1 MQYRNFGGLD
11 WKVSALGFG
20 AMRLPV
26 SGADHGNIN
35 ETAAIRMIRYA
46 IDHGVNYVDTA
57 YPYHRGN
64 SERVVGKALQDGY
77 REKVKLATKMPMMA
91 RELVKSQADLEKI
104 FNEQLS
110 RLQTDKINFYL
121 FHALNKES
129 WNRMQDMNALQWA
142 ENKLVE
148 GKIDY
153 MGFSFHDEYE
163 VFKEIVD
170 GYEGWTFCQIL
181 YNYVDMKQQAGV
193 RGLKYAASKD
203 LAVVVME
210 PIAGG
215 RLAVKPPSEVQAI
228 WDKAES
234 KRTLADL
241 ALQWVWNHREVSIVL
256 SGMSTMQHVIENVES
271 ANSSGPGILTDEELN
286 LISRVGEKYR
296 EHGFIGCSDCGYCQP
311 CPEGVEIPKIL
322 AFINEFHKG
331 RGDHEIRQKVVE
343 QYLETISREKGV
355 EKCVKCGE
363 CEEKCPQQLPISK
376 LIEETHFM
384 FERRRNE

>member
-1 MQYRNFGGLD
+1 
-11 WKVSALGFG
+11 
-20 AMRLPV
+20 
-26 SGADHGNIN
+26 
-35 ETAAIRMIRYA
+35 
-46 IDHGVNYVDTA
+46 
-57 YPYHRGN
+57 
-64 SERVVGKALQDGY
+64 
-77 REKVKLATKMPMMA
+77 MPMMA

-210 PIAGG
+210 P
-215 RLAVKPPSEVQAI
+215 VQC
-228 WDKAES
+228 
-234 KRTLADL
+234 T
-241 ALQWVWNHREVSIVL
+241 
-256 SGMSTMQHVIENVES
+256 
-271 ANSSGPGILTDEELN
+271 
-286 LISRVGEKYR
+286 
-296 EHGFIGCSDCGYCQP
+296 
-311 CPEGVEIPKIL
+311 
-322 AFINEFHKG
+322 
-331 RGDHEIRQKVVE
+331 
-343 QYLETISREKGV
+343 
-355 EKCVKCGE
+355 
-363 CEEKCPQQLPISK
+363 
-376 LIEETHFM
+376 
-384 FERRRNE
+384 